1 MGELT
6 VYKASAG
13 SGKTFTLA
21 VEYISHL
28 VKSPR
33 AYRNILAVTFTNK
46 ATAEMKERILSEL
59 YGIANRDVES
69 EAYLSQIIQL
79 TGMKEEKIR
88 RNAGEALT
96 YILHDYNHF
105 CVETIDSFFQS
116 VMRNLARELDLSPNL
131 NIELDTKIVL
141 NDAVDRMLANLT
153 ANSKEMVGIL
163 DYIEDRINED
173 KGWKIEDEIKDF
185 GQNLFNESVMNS
197 GDDLSNQ
204 LGDTA
209 VQIQF
214 RHQLRSKK
222 KEIIESGKTIY
233 DSFKDILGKNGFSA
247 SDLKSGSFIENYFI
261 KLSNGDLNEKN
272 HNATINKCLENPKE
286 WVKKEEK
293 NGILIDIACSKLYPL
308 LQKAEEFRSKNLII
322 INSIDLTLQHL
333 NKISLLSVVKSEIN
347 KANKENNR
355 FLLAE
360 TNNLLHRIVRN
371 DDSSFVF
378 EKIGANIRNIMI
390 DEFQDTSRM
399 QWQNFKML
407 LIEGLSQGAD
417 SLIVGDVKQSIY
429 RWRNGDWEILNN
441 LKNKLQGFPL
451 VEKTLTTNRRSETQ
465 IIRFNN
471 AVFTAAKN
479 YFNDIYRLQQGIE
492 CKELLNAYKDVEQQS
507 PRDKEKGYVKV
518 SFLGPDPDAKLN
530 YQENTCVQL
539 GKEVK
544 ELLTDGVELKDIAIL
559 VRKKNNIGQIA
570 DYFNNELQ
578 IQIVSD
584 EAFRLDASTSVNM
597 LINALRVLSD
607 ENDSISLTS
616 LLISYENEVLH
627 HNFNIDILT
636 IGSATTYL
644 DFFFKQASELKLLPL
659 YELLEKLFD
668 LFQLSLIEA
677 QDAYLFSF
685 FDAVMQYLEKNPSD
699 IRSFLN
705 YWDERLCNQT
715 IPSNELDGIR
725 IFTIHTSKGLQFH
738 TVLIPFCDWNQEN
751 ETNKQ
756 LVWCSPKE
764 KPFNKLKIVPINYGQ
779 NMHDSIYQDEFL
791 KEQLQLWVDNLNL
804 LYVAFTRAEKNLI
817 IWGHIKKAKSISGL
831 LQTILPKVAEDTQV
845 SLNDE
850 FGLEIG
856 ERLPSG
862 KKSKMAK
869 SKNKFLQQPFL
880 HPIKMQSFFHRVEF
894 KQSNRSADFIAG
906 IDEKNSS
913 TRFIDRGKLL
923 HNLFSI
929 INKESDIDTAI
940 NRLEFEGVINA
951 TEEDEIR
958 TFVHKAFDIPQI
970 KTWYSSDWQL
980 LNERSIIW
988 SDHGKIINRRPDRV
1002 MIKKNEVI
1010 IVDFKFGKR
1019 ETKYKNQV
1027 KGYMNL
1033 LKEMGYQNING
1044 YLWYVTENIIEP
1056 VKATEV

>member
-88 RNAGEALT
+88 RSAGEALT

-153 ANSKEMVGIL
+153 SNSKEMVGIL
-163 DYIEDRINED
+163 DYIEERINED

-209 VQIQF
+209 AQIQF

-233 DSFKDILGKNGFSA
+233 DSFKNILGKNGFSA
-247 SDLKSGSFIENYFI
+247 SNLKSGSFIENYFI
-261 KLSNGDLNEKN
+261 KLSNGDLNERN
-272 HNATINKCLENPKE
+272 RNSTINKCLESPKE
-286 WVKKEEK
+286 WVRKEEK
-293 NGILIDIACSKLYPL
+293 NSILIDIACSKLYPL

-322 INSIDLTLQHL
+322 VNSIDLTLQHL
-333 NKISLLSVVKSEIN
+333 NKISLLSAVKSEIN

-360 TNNLLHRIVRN
+360 TNNLLHRIVRD

-451 VEKTLTTNRRSETQ
+451 VEKTLTTNRRSETH

-492 CKELLNAYKDVEQQS
+492 CEELLNAYKDVEQQS

-578 IQIVSD
+578 IQIVSN

-597 LINALRVLSD
+597 LINALRVLAD

-636 IGSATTYL
+636 IDSATAYL
-644 DFFFKQASELKLLPL
+644 DFFFKQALELKLLPL

-668 LFQLSLIEA
+668 LFQLSRIEA

-845 SLNDE
+845 SLNNE

-856 ERLPSG
+856 ERLPSEG
-862 KKSKMAK
+862 KSKMAE
-869 SKNKFLQQPFL
+869 SKNKFLQQPLL

-906 IDEKNSS
+906 IDEENSS

-940 NRLEFEGVINA
+940 NRLEFEGVIDA

-958 TFVHKAFDIPQI
+958 AFAHKAFDIPQI

-988 SDHGKIINRRPDRV
+988 SDHGKIMNRRPDRV
-1002 MIKKNEVI
+1002 MVKENKLIV
-1010 IVDFKFGKR
+1010 VDFKFGKR

-1044 YLWYVTENIIEP
+1044 YLWYVTEGIIES